1 MKASVITFELDS
13 KAFNLR
19 VDAGTEA
26 LFSAQFPRHAF
37 PFKPRQRQL
46 LELIMSLVRAAH
58 RKGLRD
64 GARSRR

>member
-1 MKASVITFELDS
+1 MTTSVISFEFDG

-19 VDAGTEA
+19 VDAATEA
-26 LFSAQFPRHAF
+26 LFSAQFPRSKF
-37 PFKPRQRQL
+37 PFTPRQRQL

-64 GARSRR
+64 GARSKG